1 MHDRNAASAA
11 RRALRALLVL
21 AAAVCGSAPGAVSDA
36 DPRVP
41 GAAPSPQSIVPAI
54 VLSDGQ
60 FVYGPNAGTF
70 DLTGYLYANAP
81 HLAPLADDLYGRA
94 KYFSI
99 NPRVYLT
106 MLEVRSRLL
115 SAPTAAAMN
124 DPLGL
129 GPGTFMSQVEV
140 LSNRMTEAYYSHR
153 ANYSSLP
160 ASERVLPPILAPG
173 GIAISV
179 APETNAGTY
188 ALIAGLA
195 AIGQPDIAQ
204 VLDTDQP
211 NGFYRTYVR
220 LFPDDDPRDERNQVA
235 PAVDTA
241 APANLLQLPYLRG
254 LTWRFGGVHN
264 TGGGTTFTDASALDF
279 FPSGSA
285 WGIDTS
291 SMWVVAAASGTP
303 RKVSACY
310 FEVAHGGGWETMYYH
325 LENIQTY
332 SGFIAQN
339 DKIGV
344 IANTLAEATCSGGAA
359 SGPHVH
365 VALKYNGA
373 YVAIDGTA
381 LAGWVVH
388 AGRWSYDTDPL
399 YMWFDRAGTRKF
411 PNTSP
416 LLSEGPPTVA
426 AGGVSPPWGPLAGG
440 TVVSIAGTDFVVDQ
454 TTVTFD
460 GLAATN
466 VQVLATTSLTA
477 VVPPHPAGAVD
488 VVVATPV
495 GSATVADGFTYVAPL
510 APFTDDPPI
519 ARATPVRVV
528 HIVELRQAIDAL
540 RARSRLG
547 AMTWTDPVIT
557 PRVTIVKAA
566 HLAEL
571 RSALSEVYT
580 AAGRGAPLYS
590 TAVSAGTTIAAAQ
603 IAELRAAIVGIW

>member
-1 MHDRNAASAA
+1 MRVLHATAAVPGLLRGLLALAA
-11 RRALRALLVL
+11 VVCVPAPDGALRA
-21 AAAVCGSAPGAVSDA
+21 APRGMVQST
-36 DPRVP
+36 PV
-41 GAAPSPQSIVPAI
+41 QSIAAGA

-60 FVYGPNAGTF
+60 FVYGPNAEAF
-70 DLTGYLYANAP
+70 NLADYLKANAP
-81 HLAPLADDLYGRA
+81 HLAALAEDLYGRA

-106 MLEVRSRLL
+106 ILEVRSRLI
-115 SAPTAAAMN
+115 SAPGAAAMN

-129 GPGTFMSQVEV
+129 GSGTFVSQVDV
-140 LSNRMTEAYYSHR
+140 LSNRMTEAFYSHR
-153 ANYSSLP
+153 ALYSSVP
-160 ASERVLPPILAPG
+160 VSERAIPPIPTRDG
-173 GIAISV
+173 VSIPV
-179 APETNAGTY
+179 PPDTNAGTY

-204 VLDTDQP
+204 VLDAEQP

-220 LFPDDDPRDERNQVA
+220 LFADDDPRDDRNQLR
-235 PAVDTA
+235 PLVDMA
-241 APANLLQLPYLRG
+241 APSGLLQLPYLRG

-279 FPSGSA
+279 FPSGST

-291 SMWVVAAASGTP
+291 GMWVVAAASGVP

-325 LENIQTY
+325 LENIQAY
-332 SGFIAQN
+332 AGFIGQN

-365 VALKYNGA
+365 FALKYNGA
-373 YVAIDGTA
+373 YVSIDGTA

-399 YMWFDRAGTRKF
+399 YMWFDRAGTRKY

-416 LLSEGPPTVA
+416 LLSEGPPTA
-426 AGGVSPPWGPLAGG
+426 ADVSPAWGPLAGG
-440 TVVSIAGTDFVVDQ
+440 TVVTITGTDFVVGQ
-454 TTVTFD
+454 TSVTFD

-466 VQVLATTSLTA
+466 VQVAGTTSLTA
-477 VVPPHPAGAVD
+477 VVPSHPAGSVD

-495 GSATVADGFTYVAPL
+495 GSATLPEGFTYVAPL
-510 APFTDDPPI
+510 APFTDDPLT

-547 AMTWTDPVIT
+547 ATTWTDP
-557 PRVTIVKAA
+557 TIVPGVTPVRAA
-566 HLAEL
+566 HLVEL
-571 RSALSEVYT
+571 RAALGQVYV
-580 AAGRGAPLYS
+580 AAGRSAPTYADPSILAR
-590 TAVSAGTTIAAAQ
+590 TTTITAAQ
-603 IAELRAAIVGIW
+603 IAELRAAIAAIW